1 MRKTRKIILWS
12 AAVAGG
18 LCILATMFVLAIS
31 FLFNA
36 GVIGGNLTA
45 ALEARCHLRA
55 DQIRI
60 AFRPFPVVALHRVSA
75 VVPGKFSASVGA
87 VYLHLEVL
95 PLLTGQ
101 MKPTQIELANPV
113 ISVKLPGVSG
123 PENSFFVELQEL
135 VKNYF
140 PPPAAM
146 EPLTLIAR
154 DGSLDICNASCRTFS
169 FGHIDFQ
176 SEGSHGS
183 LGFRL
188 TSGRSS
194 FWKSLEFKG
203 KISPGDLTG
212 SGLLHLTEVN
222 PQNLESFLAPSAS
235 RRVKGSIKEITAA
248 LFYTGPGRFRTNF
261 TTTVPS
267 FAFGIGDRA
276 MTIKDGFLAGALK
289 TDAKSTQLSIS
300 DFRSASP
307 HLSLAASCAENPE
320 GTFTLSVDG
329 GKTDVGTLRT
339 LLLALNRKP
348 GPIDHFFEVLQ
359 EGQLPKLHFTAHA
372 NTFSDLLKL
381 KNQTLQCSVEKGVVL
396 APKADLLVTNVSANL
411 AIQGGVLSATDL
423 SGHTRGSSTQ
433 GGELIMGLPH
443 DNPLFHLDL
452 PLTADLSELPAVL
465 HRVVKNDAFQREL
478 ARISDVTGKTRGRLV
493 IGEKLGA
500 LVVKVSTDR
509 FRFSCNYSRLPGQ
522 VSMEGS
528 SFSMDGDNMAVHD
541 VDGALAGS
549 TLSAS
554 GSLKDYAGPH
564 TIADLQLKG
573 HLGPQGYKIA
583 AFIAGLPTWIKP
595 QPGLDI
601 RSSTLTW
608 TQGTQTSFSGK
619 LRLSDGTLVEPD
631 VVKTPDK
638 LSIRQLAIKD
648 GDSDARIAVDSLQGG
663 YRIGFSGTLGEK
675 TLAELV
681 TGKRPFRGPVSGRFN
696 ADLYSESPEK
706 SSGLG
711 KVVLSGFHLPGLLPA
726 SVSIDKAEIEAHGK
740 KLDIKS
746 AVADWEGSRFMV
758 TGGVTL
764 TGSSYQADLD
774 ASTNSLDLD
783 RILKAEC
790 SLPKAVK
797 KPASGTCPLGP
808 AQKSPW
814 DMPVAGVVR
823 VQAVRLSYEKMTWAP
838 ARGEVLLGKGPVH
851 IRLTRANVCR
861 IPVQGNIVV
870 QAGGADISLD
880 INADHKDLQS
890 TMSCFFKKQR
900 LLSGSY
906 ELTGHVETKN
916 PCTFGENQA
925 DISRSLEGKVAFLA
939 KNGRVFRF
947 NVFTKIISLLS
958 ISEIYRGVLPNLL
971 AKGCPYKT
979 LQVQGTI
986 KDGRLILADS
996 FLDGPS
1002 IKMVFSGQI
1011 DLVSRKMNVIAL
1023 VAPQRT
1029 VERVVNATPVL
1040 GHVLKEAFVTV
1051 PVRISGNVE
1060 APSVV
1065 LLSPGAV
1072 GHELLGVM
1080 QRLIKLPFTIFQAKT
1095 W

>member
-1 MRKTRKIILWS
+1 MKKTRKIILWG

-18 LCILATMFVLAIS
+18 LFILATAFVLVLS

-36 GVIGGNLTA
+36 GVIGGDLAA

-95 PLLTGQ
+95 PLFTGQ
-101 MKPTQIELANPV
+101 MKPTQIELASPV
-113 ISVKLPGVSG
+113 ISVWLPGVSS
-123 PENSFFVELQEL
+123 PESTLSRKLEEL
-135 VKNYF
+135 VKDYF

-154 DGSLDICNASCRTFS
+154 DGSLNICNANCRTFF
-169 FGHIDFQ
+169 FGHIDIQ
-176 SEGSHGS
+176 SEARHGS
-183 LGFRL
+183 LVFRL
-188 TSGRSS
+188 TSGQSS

-212 SGLLHLTEVN
+212 SGLLHVTEVR
-222 PQNLESFLAPSAS
+222 PQNLESFFDPSAT
-235 RRVKGSIKEITAA
+235 RRVEGNLKDITAA
-248 LFYTGPGRFRTNF
+248 LFYTGPGRFHANF
-261 TTTVPS
+261 TASVPT
-267 FAFGIGDRA
+267 FVFGIGDRA
-276 MTIKDGFLAGALK
+276 MTIKGGFLAGVLQ
-289 TDAKSTQLSIS
+289 TDAKGTHLSIS

-307 HLSLAASCAENPE
+307 YLSLTASCAENYPE
-320 GTFTLSVDG
+320 GSFSLAVDG
-329 GKTDVGTLRT
+329 RKTDVSTLRT

-348 GPIDHFFEVLQ
+348 GPIAHFFEILQ
-359 EGQLPKLHFTAHA
+359 EGQVARIHFTAHG

-396 APKADLLVTNVSANL
+396 TPEADLLVSNVSGNL
-411 AIQGGVLSATDL
+411 AIQGGVLTATDL
-423 SGHTRGSSTQ
+423 SGQTRGSSTQ

-465 HRVVKNDAFQREL
+465 HRVVHNDAFQQEL
-478 ARISDVTGKTRGRLV
+478 ARISEVTGKTRGRLV
-493 IGEKLGA
+493 IGENLGA

-509 FRFSCNYSRLPGQ
+509 FRFSCNYNRLPGQ
-522 VSMEGS
+522 VSIQGA
-528 SFSMDGDNMAVHD
+528 SFSMDGDSMAVSD
-541 VDGALAGS
+541 VDAALAGS

-554 GSLKDYAGPH
+554 GSLKGFAGPH
-564 TIADLQLKG
+564 AVANVQLKG
-573 HLGPQGYKIA
+573 RLGPEGCAIA
-583 AFIAGLPTWIKP
+583 SSIAGLPAWVKP
-595 QPGLDI
+595 LSGLDLHA
-601 RSSTLTW
+601 STLTW
-608 TQGTQTSFSGK
+608 TQGTQTAFSGK
-619 LRLSDGTLVEPD
+619 MRLSTGPLIETD
-631 VVKTPDK
+631 VVKTPGK
-638 LSIRQLAIKD
+638 LSIRQLVIRD
-648 GDSDARIAVDSLQGG
+648 GDSDARIGVDSLQGG

-681 TGKRPFRGPVSGRFN
+681 AGKRPFQGPVSGKFE
-696 ADLYSESPEK
+696 ADFYPDSPEK

-711 KVVLSGFHLPGLLPA
+711 RVVLSGFHLPGLLPA
-726 SVSIDKAEIEAHGK
+726 SVSMEKAEVAAHGK

-746 AVADWEGSRFMV
+746 AVADWEGSRFTV
-758 TGGVTL
+758 TGSLALVGT
-764 TGSSYQADLD
+764 SYRADLD
-774 ASTNSLDLD
+774 ASTSSLDLD

-790 SLPKAVK
+790 SLPKAAE
-797 KPASGTCPLGP
+797 KPGTSRP
-808 AQKSPW
+808 AQSPW
-814 DMPVAGVVR
+814 EKPVTGVVR
-823 VQAVRLSYEKMTWAP
+823 VQTGRLSYEKMTWAP
-838 ARGEVLLGKGPVH
+838 ARGEVLLESGPVH
-851 IRLTRANVCR
+851 IRLTRANVCG
-861 IPVQGNIVV
+861 IPVRGNIVL
-870 QAGGADISLD
+870 QDGGADISLD
-880 INADHKDLQS
+880 INAAHKDLQA
-890 TMSCFFKKQR
+890 TMSCLFPNQR

-906 ELTGHVETKN
+906 ELTGHIETKH
-916 PCTFGENQA
+916 PCTVGENQA
-925 DISRSLEGKVAFLA
+925 DISRSLEGKVAFRA
-939 KNGRVFRF
+939 GNGRVFRF

-958 ISEIYRGVLPNLL
+958 ISEIYRGVVPHLL
-971 AKGCPYKT
+971 VKGCPYKT

-996 FLDGPS
+996 YLDGPS

-1011 DLVSRKMNVIAL
+1011 DLVERKMNVIAL

-1040 GHVLKEAFVTV
+1040 GHVLEDAFVTV
-1051 PVRISGNVE
+1051 PVRISGNLE

-1065 LLSPGAV
+1065 LLSPRAV
-1072 GHELLGVM
+1072 GHEILGVM
-1080 QRLIKLPFTIFQAKT
+1080 QRLVKLPFTIFQPKS

>member
-1 MRKTRKIILWS
+1 MWS
-12 AAVAGG
+12 AAAAGG
-18 LCILATMFVLAIS
+18 LCILATALVLVLS

-36 GVIGGNLTA
+36 GLIGGDLTA

-60 AFRPFPVVALHRVSA
+60 AFRPFPVVALHRVRA

-95 PLLTGQ
+95 PLFTGQ
-101 MKPTQIELANPV
+101 LKPTQIELLRPV
-113 ISVKLPGVSG
+113 VSVKLPGVPD
-123 PENSFFVELQEL
+123 PERSFFQEL
-135 VKNYF
+135 EGLLKNYF
-140 PPPAAM
+140 PPPTAM
-146 EPLTLIAR
+146 EPLNLIAR
-154 DGSLDICNASCRTFS
+154 DGSLDICNANCHTF
-169 FGHIDFQ
+169 FFRHIDIQ
-176 SEGSHGS
+176 SGDRHGS

-194 FWKSLEFKG
+194 FWKSMEFNG

-212 SGLLHLTEVN
+212 SGLLHLTEVS
-222 PQNLESFLAPSAS
+222 PQNLESLLDPSAL
-235 RRVKGSIKEITAA
+235 RRVKGNITDITAA
-248 LFYTGPGRFRTNF
+248 FSYTGPGRFRANF

-267 FAFGIGDRA
+267 FVFGIGDRA
-276 MTIKDGFLAGALK
+276 MTIQDGFLAGALK
-289 TDAKSTQLSIS
+289 TDAKGMRLSIS

-307 HLSLAASCAENPE
+307 HLSLTASCAENYPE

-329 GKTDVGTLRT
+329 RNTDVGTLRT

-348 GPIDHFFEVLQ
+348 GPIDHFFEILQ
-359 EGQLPKLHFTAHA
+359 EGQLPKIHFTARA

-396 APKADLLVTNVSANL
+396 APKADLRVTNVSGNL
-411 AIQGGVLSATDL
+411 AIQGGVLTATDL
-423 SGHTRGSSTQ
+423 SGHTNGSSTQ

-493 IGEKLGA
+493 IGEQLGA

-509 FRFSCNYSRLPGQ
+509 FRFSCNYNRIPGQ
-522 VSMEGS
+522 VSIQGA
-528 SFSMDGDNMAVHD
+528 SFNMDGDNMAVNN
-541 VDGALAGS
+541 VDAALAGS

-583 AFIAGLPTWIKP
+583 SSIAGLPTWIKP
-595 QPGLDI
+595 QSGLDL

-608 TQGTQTSFSGK
+608 TQGTQTAFRGK
-619 LRLSDGTLVEPD
+619 MRLSDGPLLEVD
-631 VVKTPDK
+631 VVKTPGK

-648 GDSDARIAVDSLQGG
+648 GDSDARVGVDSLQGG

-681 TGKRPFRGPVSGRFN
+681 AGQRPFQGPVSGKFE
-696 ADLYSESPEK
+696 ADFYPESPEK

-711 KVVLSGFHLPGLLPA
+711 RVVLSGFHLPGLLPA
-726 SVSIDKAEIEAHGK
+726 SVSIEKAEIQAHGK

-746 AVADWEGSRFMV
+746 AVADWEGSRFTV
-758 TGGVTL
+758 KGGFAL
-764 TGSSYQADLD
+764 TGSSYRADLD

-790 SLPKAVK
+790 SLPKAVG
-797 KPASGTCPLGP
+797 KPQSGTCRLGSAP
-808 AQKSPW
+808 KSPW

-823 VQAVRLSYEKMTWAP
+823 VQAGRLSYEKMTWAP

-861 IPVQGNIVV
+861 IPVRGNIVV

-890 TMSCFFKKQR
+890 TMSCLFKKQR

-906 ELTGHVETKN
+906 ELTGHVETKT
-916 PCTFGENQA
+916 PCAFGENQA
-925 DISRSLEGKVAFLA
+925 EISRSLEGKVAFLA

-971 AKGCPYKT
+971 VKGCPYKT
-979 LQVQGTI
+979 LKVQGTI

-1040 GHVLKEAFVTV
+1040 GHVLQDAFVTV
-1051 PVRISGNVE
+1051 PVRISGNLE

-1080 QRLIKLPFTIFQAKT
+1080 QRLIKLPFTIFQAKS